1 MDYIIRKTKLSDI
14 EHLPLLERSAGSAF
28 KSLPS
33 LAWIADDSIMSAE
46 EHKSLLATGLSWVA
60 LEPSSQTICGFINAE
75 IIEGEFYIGEVSV
88 SETYQKKGIG
98 SKLLKAAL
106 TQAKSLGLST
116 ATLITFI
123 DVPWNA
129 PYYQRLGF
137 VILTTDTLPQYL
149 ERKLQAEKSAG
160 LPLDRRCAMRK
171 IL

>member
-1 MDYIIRKTKLSDI
+1 MDYVIRKTEISDV
-14 EHLPLLERSAGSAF
+14 EHLPPVERSAGSAF
-28 KSLPS
+28 KSLPG
-33 LAWIADDSIMSAE
+33 LAWVADYSVMSAE
-46 EHKSLLATGLSWVA
+46 EHKSLVATGLSWVA
-60 LEPSSQTICGFINAE
+60 LNSSSQTICGFINAE
-75 IIEGEFYIGEVSV
+75 IIESEFYVGEVSV

-98 SKLLKAAL
+98 SKLFKTAL

-116 ATLITFI
+116 ATLTTFI

-137 VILTTDTLPQYL
+137 VILTADTLPQYL
-149 ERKLQAEKSAG
+149 ERKLQEEKSAG

>member
-33 LAWIADDSIMSAE
+33 LAWIADDSVMSAQ
-46 EHKSLLATGLSWVA
+46 EHKRLLAKGFSWVA
-60 LEPSSQTICGFINAE
+60 LDFLSQAICGFIHAE
-75 IIEGEFYIGEVSV
+75 IIEGEFYVVEVSV
-88 SETYQKKGIG
+88 SGTYQKKGIG
-98 SKLLKAAL
+98 SKLLKTAL

-116 ATLITFI
+116 ATLTTFI

-137 VILTTDTLPQYL
+137 VILTPDTLPQYI
-149 ERKLQAEKSAG
+149 ERKLQEEKSAG
-160 LPLDRRCAMRK
+160 LPLERRCAMRK